1 VVDFTWACREHA
13 AARMQ
18 SRSACRVEVG
28 PTLLD
33 YAHRALGP
41 RADILQSAFF
51 RSCHGG
57 DAGEA
62 ASIDETDQRCLIVHS
77 GALAR
82 ALSLVSIPH
91 SGLCFD
97 ISPARLA
104 ALAGVRGRCVEQNDL
119 TASATAALTS
129 A

>member
-1 VVDFTWACREHA
+1 
-13 AARMQ
+13 
-18 SRSACRVEVG
+18 
-28 PTLLD
+28 
-33 YAHRALGP
+33 
-41 RADILQSAFF
+41 
-51 RSCHGG
+51 
-57 DAGEA
+57 
-62 ASIDETDQRCLIVHS
+62 LIVHS

-97 ISPARLA
+97 TSPARLA
-104 ALAGVRGRCVEQNDL
+104 ALAGVRDRCVEQNDL

>member
-1 VVDFTWACREHA
+1 MVDFTWACREHA

-62 ASIDETDQRCLIVHS
+62 ASIDETDQRCLIVYS
-77 GALAR
+77 G
-82 ALSLVSIPH
+82 
-91 SGLCFD
+91 
-97 ISPARLA
+97 
-104 ALAGVRGRCVEQNDL
+104 
-119 TASATAALTS
+119 ATAAGAVVCLDTS
-129 A
+129 LRLVLRYLAGPAGRIGRSARPVR

>member
-1 VVDFTWACREHA
+1 MVDFTWACREHA

-62 ASIDETDQRCLIVHS
+62 AGIDETDQRCLSIQ
-77 GALAR
+77 APRRR
-82 ALSLVSIPH
+82 ALSFVSIPH

-97 ISPARLA
+97 ISPARLV